1 MVSSVE
7 LSKGC
12 WIEDNYSGQAPFFEN
27 DYKEKREL
35 LFIVTPS
42 LLRIRTRGLEPPRL
56 SSLEP
61 ETSASTNSA
70 TCAFGLVRG
79 HLTTSQ
85 TKLQDKFAKKSK
97 KSAKKAKGSGLQRG
111 KRGGIMRG
119 NECSESGKSQKL
131 RGITAADRPHTPA
144 GRHAPGHTGS

>member
-1 MVSSVE
+1 MIPSCPVRAPQARCSWGGVFFGGEAAASLRWAHEAAPAVFRYEHAYSVRVKSE
-7 LSKGC
+7 LLLLLFSRF
-12 WIEDNYSGQAPFFEN
+12 WAFFEN

-70 TCAFGLVRG
+70 TCAFDWCRG
-79 HLTTSQ
+79 SLPQ
-85 TKLQDKFAKKSK
+85 IFFNCKPNLQKNDFFLFFA
-97 KSAKKAKGSGLQRG
+97 
-111 KRGGIMRG
+111 
-119 NECSESGKSQKL
+119 E
-131 RGITAADRPHTPA
+131 PA
-144 GRHAPGHTGS
+144 PARK